1 MPKIKPPQS
10 ACFDRSHPLFRSSG
24 LYLPMW
30 ERVGSPRDLVSRQPG
45 TLTGVPTWSDGPA
58 GPQMDG
64 FTTANFVDYPPL
76 PLNYP
81 YWLAVLYRSGGG
93 NDGYMASYSTA
104 ASVNGYAGLRVTDS
118 TGTASWA
125 MKNDGGSSA
134 PVASATGLPT
144 GDGAPHVIA
153 GANYATNDLRLY
165 FDGTQ
170 AAALANTLGAITPTT
185 FTVGCLKRNSPA
197 LGWGGKIIAVAAGNG
212 TVPDMRALAT
222 NWLSG
227 EFAEIRRPPS
237 TIRYFYPTAN
247 PDTFFRR
254 TLYGRAGSRGV
265 L

>member
-1 MPKIKPPQS
+1 MPKIKPPIS
-10 ACFDRSHPLFRSSG
+10 GYFDRANPLFRSCG

-30 ERVGSPRDLVSRQPG
+30 ERVGSPMDLVSRQPG

-76 PLNYP
+76 PLTYP

-134 PVASATGLPT
+134 PIASAAGLPT
-144 GDGAPHVIA
+144 GDGHPHVVM
-153 GANYATNDLRLY
+153 GACYATNDIRMW
-165 FDGTQ
+165 FDGVQ
-170 AAALANTLGAITPTT
+170 KSALVNTLGTITPTF
-185 FTVGCLKRNSPA
+185 FTVGCLKRNSPV
-197 LGWGGKIIAVAAGNG
+197 LGYGGKIIAVAAGLG
-212 TVPDMRALAT
+212 GVPDPAAFAW

-227 EFAEIRRPPS
+227 DFAEIRKPPS
-237 TIRYFYPTAN
+237 MIRYFYPSSGPVFSPAWVSRQPTI
-247 PDTFFRR
+247 
-254 TLYGRAGSRGV
+254 GSGV
-265 L
+265 Y